1 MHQEVGLI
9 ATVAVS
15 FVFAAVLGYGADRLR
30 LPPLVGYLMA
40 GILIGPLTPGF
51 VADTALAGQLAEM
64 GVILL
69 MFGVGLHFSASDL
82 LAVRGIAVPG
92 AIGRIILATLL
103 GIGLC
108 TLWGWSL
115 GAGVVF
121 GLSLS
126 VASTVVLLKALE
138 ERNLVNAP
146 SGRVAVGWLIVE
158 DLVMVLALVL
168 LPALAELLGGHAVD
182 TNHGLGELP
191 LVLTIG
197 LTLFKVLAFAAMAI
211 FLGPRI
217 VPWLLTMIAR
227 TGSRELF
234 TLTVLAIALGIAFG
248 SAAIFGVSFA
258 LGAFFAGVVMSESQL
273 SHRAAA
279 DSLPLQ
285 NAFSVL
291 FFVSVGMLFDPS
303 ILVRQPL
310 AVIGALAL
318 VILGKAVITFAIV
331 MMLRYPIGMGLTLA
345 GGLAQIGEFSFILAG
360 LGVSLGLLPHEGQD
374 LILAAAILSITLN
387 PIVIIATEGLKK
399 HIHAQWPSFFENF
412 GRKRQKTLGKE
423 LEKIRALGE
432 ERERQHQLKMQQLIE
447 TFPLF
452 SQVGEDAQEELLLLF
467 KAKSAPP
474 GERVI
479 RRGDRGDSM
488 YFISSGA
495 VEVRLASGAIRLEPG
510 AFFGEMA
517 LLSGGRRTADVI
529 AVDFCQFEV
538 LERRDF
544 NMFMSHHPN
553 LRAVVSEMAQKR
565 TEMNVLRQQWE
576 KSMDLS

>member
-1 MHQEVGLI
+1 
-9 ATVAVS
+9 
-15 FVFAAVLGYGADRLR
+15 
-30 LPPLVGYLMA
+30 
-40 GILIGPLTPGF
+40 
-51 VADTALAGQLAEM
+51 
-64 GVILL
+64 
-69 MFGVGLHFSASDL
+69 
-82 LAVRGIAVPG
+82 VPG
-92 AIGRIILATLL
+92 AVAQIAVAT
-103 GIGLC
+103 
-108 TLWGWSL
+108 TL
-115 GAGVVF
+115 GAGVATWFWDWDLGAAVVF
-121 GLSLS
+121 GLALS
-126 VASTVVLLKALE
+126 VASTVVLLRALE
-138 ERNLVNAP
+138 QRGAIETIN
-146 SGRVAVGWLIVE
+146 GRIAVGWLIVE
-158 DLVMVLALVL
+158 DLAMVLALVL
-168 LPALAELLGGHAVD
+168 LPALAELLGGHASD
-182 TNHGLGELP
+182 AASHGLDLP
-191 LVLTIG
+191 LAATIA
-197 LTLFKVLAFAAMAI
+197 LTLLKVAAFTAMAI

-217 VPWLLTMIAR
+217 VPWLLTLIAR

-234 TLTVLAIALGIAFG
+234 TLAVLAIALGIAFG

-258 LGAFFAGVVMSESQL
+258 LGAFFAGVVMSESHL

-303 ILVRQPL
+303 IIVRQPL
-310 AVIGALAL
+310 DIIGALAL
-318 VILGKAVITFAIV
+318 IILGKAIISFSIV
-331 MMLRYPIGMGLTLA
+331 TLLRYPIGMGLTAA

-387 PIVIIATEGLKK
+387 PLVIFAAEKLNRYIKVT
-399 HIHAQWPSFFENF
+399 WPRVYESY
-412 GRKRQKTLGKE
+412 GRKNQNVLAGE

-432 ERERQHQLKMQQLIE
+432 ERARQHHLRIQQLVE

-452 SQVGEDAQEELLLLF
+452 SEVGEDALEELLLLF
-467 KAKSAPP
+467 NPKLASP

-495 VEVRLASGAIRLEPG
+495 VEVRLASGAVRLEPG

-544 NMFMSHHPN
+544 NMFMSRHPN
-553 LRAVVSEMAQKR
+553 LRAIVSEMAQKR
-565 TEMNVLRQQWE
+565 TEMNVMRQQWE